1 MAQMRFITALLWLL
15 AAAPL
20 AAQEDA
26 RPDLSIR
33 EPERGARARTYVLAS
48 LIYKDAEDGIDRFP
62 LAVPELIQYVED
74 NTELDVRL
82 RGEDRTLRQL
92 DGITLLY
99 MSGNNAQLRIG
110 AEDRRR
116 LGRFL
121 QDGGLLYAEDVRP
134 RGLGRFRFGDAGR
147 SGTPFDRQFKEL
159 VKDPDILGAGGSR
172 WRKVPR
178 DHALYSSFFALPDGP
193 PPGAH
198 QPGTITDLEML
209 EYRGRVAVLFSDL
222 NLTYFWG
229 DPQAHSRAPSLRF
242 GVNLL
247 VFAIARQQAGPALR

>member
-48 LIYKDAEDGIDRFP
+48 LIYKDAEDGVDRFP

-74 NTELDVRL
+74 NTELDVGL

-99 MSGNNAQLRIG
+99 
-110 AEDRRR
+110 
-116 LGRFL
+116 
-121 QDGGLLYAEDVRP
+121 AEDVRP
-134 RGLGRFRFGDAGR
+134 RGLGLFRFGDAGR
-147 SGTPFDRQFKEL
+147 SGTPFDRHFKEL

-178 DHALYSSFFALPDGP
+178 DQALYSSFFALPDGP

-222 NLTYFWG
+222 NLTYFWD
-229 DPQAHSRAPSLRF
+229 DPEAHGRAPSLRF

-247 VFAIARQQAGPALR
+247 AFAIARQQAGSALR

>member
-20 AAQEDA
+20 AAQEHA

-33 EPERGARARTYVLAS
+33 EPERSARARTYVLAS
-48 LIYKDAEDGIDRFP
+48 LIYKDAEDGVDRFP

-74 NTELDVRL
+74 NTELDVGL

-92 DGITLLY
+92 DGIT
-99 MSGNNAQLRIG
+99 
-110 AEDRRR
+110 
-116 LGRFL
+116 
-121 QDGGLLYAEDVRP
+121 LLYAEDVRP

-147 SGTPFDRQFKEL
+147 AGTPFDRQFKEL
-159 VKDPDILGAGGSR
+159 VKDSDILGAGGSR

>member
-82 RGEDRTLRQL
+82 RGEDRTLR
-92 DGITLLY
+92 
-99 MSGNNAQLRIG
+99 
-110 AEDRRR
+110 R

-178 DHALYSSFFALPDGP
+178 DHTLYSRFFALPDGP